1 MFNYKKEEKMK
12 KIFMTLAA
20 VCVAATMDAQVY
32 IGGGIGLQSAKQNDN
47 TNTTIK
53 LMPEIGYNLND
64 SWALGIAFGYGENK
78 TTVKVNNN
86 DVTSKI
92 KNYTINPYARYTFA
106 KFDKVNLFVDGGLEY
121 NYSDRNDNTVKE
133 LAIGLK
139 PGVAVTLNEK
149 FSFVAHAGFLGWNNY
164 KSDNGGDAVN
174 TFGFNLDGSDL
185 SFGFY
190 YNF

>member
-1 MFNYKKEEKMK
+1 MK

-20 VCVAATMDAQVY
+20 VCVAATMNAQGY
-32 IGGGIGLQSAKQNDN
+32 IGGGIGLQSTSHDGN

-53 LMPEIGYNLND
+53 LMPEVGYNLND
-64 SWALGIAFGYGENK
+64 SWALGIALGYGENK
-78 TTVKVNNN
+78 NTVKVNN
-86 DVTSKI
+86 VEVSEKTKTFSVS
-92 KNYTINPYARYTFA
+92 PYARYTFA

-174 TFGFNLDGSDL
+174 TFGFDLDGSNL